1 MDNNKE
7 NIKDKL
13 NKIPKIVTIIVI
25 SILFAMLIIEYFNFT
40 SNAAKSILEKAP
52 NSNFAILLNA
62 INEFWFDSLFVSFG
76 LAGIAHVIAGI
87 YFALFQYKKS
97 NMKTKDYNYRILATF
112 IIVTLISFIFVLT
125 MAATKPNNSSIVFS
139 LISYIGST
147 FIFMYTMFFKKKK
160 EDKS

>member
-1 MDNNKE
+1 MNNE
-7 NIKDKL
+7 EDKL
-13 NKIPKIVTIIVI
+13 NKIPKIVSIIVI
-25 SILFAMLIIEYFNFT
+25 YFLFAILIIEYFNFT
-40 SNAAKSILEKAP
+40 SNSVKSILEKAP

-62 INEFWFDSLFVSFG
+62 INEFWVDSLLVGCG

-87 YFALFQYKKS
+87 YFTLVQYKKG
-97 NMKTKDYNYRILATF
+97 NMKTNDFNYRILATF
-112 IIVTLISFIFVLT
+112 TIVTLISFIFVLT
-125 MAATKPNNSSIVFS
+125 MAATKPNNSSIVFN